1 MDFTAPRRTLLAALD
16 TALPASD
23 HGSEMPILHS
33 LQVSAKANGNITIAA
48 TDLLVSCVARIQSKV
63 KTPGSA
69 CVPAKLFRDVVARM
83 KEGDVTVTL
92 KGSSCSIKGTGSRA
106 ATSIPTMPGEDFPSI
121 PSITDPAAT
130 VPAAMLSALLR
141 ITRPSMSIDT
151 TRPHLACVMLEMTGS
166 MIRAVSTD
174 GHRLAKVER
183 KYEGSRR
190 GPWLVPSAFLSRV
203 KIPDEGDLQVS
214 GGPKGPAQIEWG
226 AEDARITWTTKVVDA
241 AYPSYEQVIPSR
253 WYMTADCARKD
264 LIDAIKTVGVAA
276 DHLTLTARTEA
287 AQGEKVDTIKLHAEN
302 AERCAMTDELA
313 AETGPGNSDH
323 TLKGVRIG
331 LGSEYIAQAL
341 SSLSGD
347 RVTLGFT
354 GELGP
359 MVILSPD
366 EAGYIGIIM
375 PRRI

>member
-1 MDFTAPRRTLLAALD
+1 MDFTAPRRTLLSALD

-23 HGSEMPILHS
+23 HGSAMPILHS
-33 LQVSAKANGNITIAA
+33 LQVSAKANGNITITA
-48 TDLLVSCVARIQSKV
+48 TDLLVSCVARLQSKV

-92 KGSSCSIKGTGSRA
+92 KGSSASIKGTGLRA

-121 PSITDPAAT
+121 PSINDPAAT
-130 VPAAMLSALLR
+130 VPAAMLSVLLR
-141 ITRPSMSIDT
+141 ITRPSMSIDQ

-166 MIRAVSTD
+166 ALRAVSTD
-174 GHRLAKVER
+174 GHRLSKVER

-214 GGPKGPAQIEWG
+214 GGPKGPVMIEWG
-226 AEDARITWTTKVVDA
+226 PEDGRITWTTKVVDA
-241 AYPSYEQVIPSR
+241 AYPSYEQVIPQS
-253 WYMTADCARKD
+253 WDMTANCAREE
-264 LIDAIKTVGVAA
+264 LLDAIKTVGVAA
-276 DHLTLTARTEA
+276 DHLTLTAKQESP
-287 AQGEKVDTIKLHAEN
+287 TIDLHAEN

-313 AETGPGNSDH
+313 AETGPGNSAR
-323 TLKGVRIG
+323 TIKGVRIG
-331 LGSEYIAQAL
+331 LESDYIAQAL
-341 SSLSGD
+341 SSLSGE

-354 GELGP
+354 GELDP

-366 EAGYIGIIM
+366 EPGYIGIIM

>member
-1 MDFTAPRRTLLAALD
+1 MDFTAPRRDLLSAIE

-23 HGSEMPILHS
+23 HGSAMPILHS
-33 LQVSAKANGNITIAA
+33 LQVTCLANGSVSIVGS
-48 TDLLVSCVARIQSKV
+48 DLLVSCTARLQSKV
-63 KTPGSA
+63 KTAGSA
-69 CVPAKLFRDVVARM
+69 CIPGKLLRDVVNRM
-83 KEGDVTVTL
+83 KEGDVTLSL
-92 KGSSCSIKGTGSRA
+92 KGSSLSIKGAGTRS
-106 ATSIPTMPGEDFPSI
+106 ATSIPTMPGEDYPSI

-214 GGPKGPAQIEWG
+214 GGPKGPVMIEWG
-226 AEDARITWTTKVVDA
+226 PEDGRITWTTKVVDA
-241 AYPSYEQVIPSR
+241 AYPSYEQVIPQS
-253 WYMTADCARKD
+253 WDMTASCAREE
-264 LIDAIKTVGVAA
+264 LLDAIKTVGVAA

-302 AERCAMTDELA
+302 AERCAMTDDIA
-313 AETGPGNSDH
+313 AESGPGNSDH

-331 LGSEYIAQAL
+331 LESDYIAQAL
-341 SSLSGD
+341 QSLPGE
-347 RVTLGFT
+347 RVTLCFT
-354 GELGP
+354 GELDP

-366 EAGYIGIIM
+366 EAGYVGIIM